1 MGLNLQETYEVF
13 KNYNIKIKN
22 LKKELNEKKIMFT
35 LIIPKHFTLLDL
47 TAELSTL
54 KSISEIR
61 DF

>member
-1 MGLNLQETYEVF
+1 
-13 KNYNIKIKN
+13 
-22 LKKELNEKKIMFT
+22 MFT